1 MKVRE
6 SLRRPLLF
14 LITVGTGSV
23 FVIFDATTEIIVAG
37 TVLAGFLALVV
48 TGALNLAELKPSR
61 LRAAFR
67 ERGEKKKQ
75 SDVPETA
82 KPDTPAESPA
92 STSKR
97 PSSGID
103 LSSIPGMLG
112 TFKASITEAIAHA
125 RAPEGEKKSNIE
137 KIDVMLDRAVEG
149 AVLDQPITPA
159 PPKAGGNSVDPLASL
174 ADLDIDSLEG
184 LDLDGEASGPGAVF
198 DADQISLLSAEDAEA
213 ISDILKS
220 HQDELDGFDLT
231 ADIDLAGGAGEPAA
245 ALPSA
250 SMDVPELPGDG
261 GMPDMSALS
270 EELSALDEL
279 DLDEIEIGGEEE
291 EEIDAE
297 ESVPEEEIL
306 EEVAEGPK
314 EDFDMV
320 SFASGGAVEDDLI
333 TALKADSKKKKYV
346 EDISLVR
353 ELKGEKFHAEELAV
367 ELEDILTAMR
377 SQ

>member
-1 MKVRE
+1 
-6 SLRRPLLF
+6 
-14 LITVGTGSV
+14 
-23 FVIFDATTEIIVAG
+23 
-37 TVLAGFLALVV
+37 
-48 TGALNLAELKPSR
+48 
-61 LRAAFR
+61 
-67 ERGEKKKQ
+67 
-75 SDVPETA
+75 
-82 KPDTPAESPA
+82 
-92 STSKR
+92 
-97 PSSGID
+97 
-103 LSSIPGMLG
+103 
-112 TFKASITEAIAHA
+112 
-125 RAPEGEKKSNIE
+125 
-137 KIDVMLDRAVEG
+137 
-149 AVLDQPITPA
+149 
-159 PPKAGGNSVDPLASL
+159 
-174 ADLDIDSLEG
+174 
-184 LDLDGEASGPGAVF
+184 
-198 DADQISLLSAEDAEA
+198 
-213 ISDILKS
+213 
-220 HQDELDGFDLT
+220 
-231 ADIDLAGGAGEPAA
+231 
-245 ALPSA
+245 
-250 SMDVPELPGDG
+250 MDVPELPGDD